1 MIERTKKTVKQLQ
14 AECRKR
20 KVGFMMNWTK
30 IALTKRLEDED
41 RKDKE
46 LLEAENVK
54 KEQDKEINKLKA
66 AIKSGIKKA
75 EEKKDSE
82 ILEIKNKMS
91 SLPSMEKKMGDLQLR
106 KIQEKGK
113 LEIEYDKF
121 RDEYTRLR
129 KRLHELSDLKI
140 KKADE
145 IAALTIFVTSLK

>member
-1 MIERTKKTVKQLQ
+1 MNRKDKTVKQLQ

-113 LEIEYDKF
+113 LELEYDKF

-145 IAALTIFVTSLK
+145 IAALTIFITSLK

>member
-30 IALTKRLEDED
+30 VALVKRLEDED
-41 RKDKE
+41 NRDKE

-145 IAALTIFVTSLK
+145 IAALTIFITSLK